1 VIVVTSLPY
10 GTDRPERSRTLS
22 PTVTRQR
29 GEGIMSTAKPLTEPA
44 IASQDS
50 AADDSERV
58 PTHGSAEM
66 IGPEALQAI
75 GELLQA
81 ASQYGLG
88 VAFEPDGEGWKVS
101 YIPGEPVWEE
111 YELPSGELSNAY
123 DLHIAAAAALKPLV
137 ELGEQAAYY
146 FAEQDQKRA

>member
-1 VIVVTSLPY
+1 
-10 GTDRPERSRTLS
+10 
-22 PTVTRQR
+22 
-29 GEGIMSTAKPLTEPA
+29 MSTAKPLTEPA
-44 IASQDS
+44 IASQNS

-66 IGPEALQAI
+66 IGPEALHAI

-101 YIPGEPVWEE
+101 YIPGQASVGGVSASFRRAVECVRLAHRGGGRVEATRRTWRAG
-111 YELPSGELSNAY
+111 GELLCRARSKAGIVHPAV
-123 DLHIAAAAALKPLV
+123 DGPCLPLV
-137 ELGEQAAYY
+137 VQWAGGS
-146 FAEQDQKRA
+146 DS

>member
-1 VIVVTSLPY
+1 
-10 GTDRPERSRTLS
+10 
-22 PTVTRQR
+22 
-29 GEGIMSTAKPLTEPA
+29 MSTAKPLTEPA
-44 IASQDS
+44 LASQDS

-58 PTHGSAEM
+58 LTHGSAEM
-66 IGPEALQAI
+66 IGPEALYAI
-75 GELLQA
+75 GELLRA

-101 YIPGEPVWEE
+101 YIPGKPLWEE

-123 DLHIAAAAALKPLV
+123 DLHVAAAAALKPLV
-137 ELGEQAAYY
+137 ELGEKAANY